1 MVVDHAYECVSKIR
15 GEKNTSKNRSKNV
28 HIQLVIAIGI
38 IMSRTFQTF
47 YKSIALLLLQ
57 DHSKLKANF
66 LRPSPKKFQHWGGD
80 IHKPLCLHSR

>member
-47 YKSIALLLLQ
+47 FLQ
-57 DHSKLKANF
+57 KYSTTTSTRSLETKGKFSKTFAPFRQKISTLG
-66 LRPSPKKFQHWGGD
+66 RGHP
-80 IHKPLCLHSR
+80 